1 MGTQLLYWEVMAR
14 WSSGMEMIMLN
25 KDLAHPKVIFSLH
38 ELYFEYS
45 VLVQTE
51 TACNKDKDN
60 EEKDSDQYLV
70 R

>member
-1 MGTQLLYWEVMAR
+1 
-14 WSSGMEMIMLN
+14 MLN
-25 KDLAHPKVIFSLH
+25 RDLAHPKVIFSLH
-38 ELYFEYS
+38 ELYFDYS